1 MPLRQDVQD
10 AFATLGLT
18 PDVDLSEAT
27 KAYKRLALLH
37 HPDRNHNDP
46 SATQRFQQASVKAA
60 DPACLFSPTY
70 SRRLAMLGT
79 YARNSTII
87 LLGQIV
93 LKVLIIRTKMT
104 LS

>member
-18 PDVDLSEAT
+18 PDADLAEAT

-37 HPDRNHNDP
+37 HPDRNHSDP
-46 SATQRFQQASVKAA
+46 SATQRFQQASVKCGR
-60 DPACLFSPTY
+60 PRVSFLTH

-79 YARNSTII
+79 YARNSTTI

-93 LKVLIIRTKMT
+93 LKVLIIQMKMI